1 MPDQKTNDN
10 PESTDANDGGKQSDK
25 DAGGRTFTQDEL
37 NAIVADSRRKERK
50 KYADYDDLK
59 AAKARLDEIDQER
72 LTELEKAQK
81 RADEAEKERDLARQR
96 AQDTAI
102 RAALAME
109 AAKAGALHPEDAFQL
124 ADLSGVT
131 INNGNVKGAA
141 EAVAALVAGNRLVLK
156 GRAAPDL
163 DAGAGTGDRTG
174 ERKPVLT
181 PDELEVAGKMGLTAE
196 EYQKGK
202 R

>member
-1 MPDQKTNDN
+1 MPEEKDPKDVQGDGT
-10 PESTDANDGGKQSDK
+10 PPDA
-25 DAGGRTFTQDEL
+25 GRTFTQDEL
-37 NAIVADSRRKERK
+37 NAIVSDRLRREHD

-72 LTELEKAQK
+72 LTELEKVQK
-81 RADEAEKERDLARQR
+81 RADDAEKERDLARQQ

-124 ADLSGVT
+124 ADLSSVSIDDDGKVT
-131 INNGNVKGAA
+131 GAV
-141 EAVAALVAGNRLVLK
+141 EVVAALVAGNRLVLR
-156 GRAAPDL
+156 GRGAPDL

-181 PDELEVAGKMGLTAE
+181 PEELEVAGKMGLTAE
-196 EYQKGK
+196 QYQKGK
-202 R
+202 RQVE

>member
-1 MPDQKTNDN
+1 MPEEKDPKDVQG
-10 PESTDANDGGKQSDK
+10 DGKPPDK
-25 DAGGRTFTQDEL
+25 GRTFTQDEL
-37 NAIVADSRRKERK
+37 NAIVSDRLERERK
-50 KYADYDDLK
+50 KYSDYDDLK
-59 AAKARLDEIDQER
+59 AAQAKLDEIEQER
-72 LTELEKAQK
+72 LTELEKVQK
-81 RADEAEKERDLARQR
+81 RADDAEKERDLARQQ

-124 ADLSGVT
+124 ADLSSVT
-131 INNGNVKGAA
+131 IDNGDVQGAV
-141 EAVAALVAGNRLVLK
+141 EAVAELIAGNRLVLK
-156 GRAAPDL
+156 GRGAPDL

-174 ERKPVLT
+174 ERKPVLS

-202 R
+202 RQVE

>member
-1 MPDQKTNDN
+1 MPEEKD
-10 PESTDANDGGKQSDK
+10 PK
-25 DAGGRTFTQDEL
+25 DAQGGGEPPDKGRTFTQDEL
-37 NAIVADSRRKERK
+37 NAVVSDRLRRERE

-59 AAKARLDEIDQER
+59 AAKARLDGIDQER
-72 LTELEKAQK
+72 LTELEKVQK
-81 RADEAEKERDLARQR
+81 RADDAEKERDVARQR

-124 ADLSGVT
+124 ADLSSVT
-131 INNGNVKGAA
+131 IGDNGDVQGAV
-141 EAVAALVAGNRLVLK
+141 EAVAALIAGKRLVLK
-156 GRAAPDL
+156 GRGAADL
-163 DAGAGTGDRTG
+163 DAGAGTGDRAG

-181 PDELEVAGKMGLTAE
+181 ADELEAASKMGLTAE
-196 EYQKGK
+196 EYQQGK

>member
-1 MPDQKTNDN
+1 MPEEKDPKDVKG
-10 PESTDANDGGKQSDK
+10 DGKPP
-25 DAGGRTFTQDEL
+25 AGERTFTQDEL
-37 NAIVADSRRKERK
+37 NAIVSDRLRREKER
-50 KYADYDDLK
+50 YADYDDLK

-72 LTELEKAQK
+72 LTELEKVQK
-81 RADEAEKERDLARQR
+81 RADDAEKERDLARQR

-124 ADLSGVT
+124 ADLSSVSIDDDGKVT
-131 INNGNVKGAA
+131 GAA
-141 EAVAALVAGNRLVLK
+141 EAVAELVAGNRLVLK
-156 GRAAPDL
+156 GRGAVDL
-163 DAGAGTGDRTG
+163 DAGAGSGDRSG
-174 ERKPVLT
+174 DRKPALT

-202 R
+202 RQ

>member
-1 MPDQKTNDN
+1 MPDQKTNGD
-10 PESTDANDGGKQSDK
+10 PDSTDANDGGKQSDT
-25 DAGGRTFTQDEL
+25 AGRTFTQDEL
-37 NAIVADSRRKERK
+37 NAIMADTRRRERA

-72 LTELEKAQK
+72 LTELEKVQK
-81 RADEAEKERDLARQR
+81 RVEEAEKERDLARQR

-131 INNGNVKGAA
+131 SDNGDVKGAV
-141 EAVAALVAGNRLVLK
+141 EAVAELVTGDRLVLK
-156 GRAAPDL
+156 GRGAPDL
-163 DAGAGTGDRTG
+163 DAGAGTGDRSG

>member
-1 MPDQKTNDN
+1 MPEEKDPKDVKG
-10 PESTDANDGGKQSDK
+10 DGKPPDE
-25 DAGGRTFTQDEL
+25 GRTFTQDEL
-37 NAIVADSRRKERK
+37 NAVVSDRLRREHE

-59 AAKARLDEIDQER
+59 AAQAKLDEIEQER
-72 LTELEKAQK
+72 LTELEKVQK
-81 RADEAEKERDLARQR
+81 RADDAEKERDLARQQ

-124 ADLSGVT
+124 ADLSSVSIDDDGKVQ
-131 INNGNVKGAA
+131 GAV
-141 EAVAALVAGNRLVLK
+141 EAVAELVAGNRLVLK
-156 GRAAPDL
+156 GRGAVDL
-163 DAGAGTGDRTG
+163 DAGAGSGDRSG

-181 PDELEVAGKMGLTAE
+181 PEELEVAAKMGLTAE

>member
-1 MPDQKTNDN
+1 MTDVTTVN
-10 PESTDANDGGKQSDK
+10 PQTDVQGDGKPP
-25 DAGGRTFTQDEL
+25 AGERTFTQDEL
-37 NAIVADSRRKERK
+37 NAIVSDRLRRERE

-59 AAKARLDEIDQER
+59 AAQAKLDEIEQER
-72 LTELEKAQK
+72 LTELEKVQK
-81 RADEAEKERDLARQR
+81 RADDAEKERDLARQQ

-131 INNGNVKGAA
+131 IGDNGDVQRAV
-141 EAVAALVAGNRLVLK
+141 EAVAELVSGNRLVLK
-156 GRAAPDL
+156 GRGAVDL
-163 DAGAGTGDRTG
+163 DAGAGSGDRAG

-181 PDELEVAGKMGLTAE
+181 PEELEVAGKMGLTAE
-196 EYQKGK
+196 EYALGK
-202 R
+202 KK

>member
-1 MPDQKTNDN
+1 M
-10 PESTDANDGGKQSDK
+10 TDTTVTTSPTDVNVKGDGKPP
-25 DAGGRTFTQDEL
+25 AGERTFTQDEL
-37 NAIVADSRRKERK
+37 NAIVSDRLRREQM

-59 AAKARLDEIDQER
+59 AAQAKLDEIEQER
-72 LTELEKAQK
+72 LTELEKVQK
-81 RADEAEKERDLARQR
+81 RADDAEKERDLARQQ

-124 ADLSGVT
+124 ADLSSVSIDDDGKVT
-131 INNGNVKGAA
+131 GAV
-141 EAVAALVAGNRLVLK
+141 EAVAELVSGNRLVLK
-156 GRAAPDL
+156 GRGAPGL
-163 DAGAGTGDRTG
+163 DAGAGTGDRSG
-174 ERKPVLT
+174 DRKPPLT

-196 EYQKGK
+196 EYQEGK